1 MSTTAAQ
8 VRNNLN
14 TIAATIANSRANL
27 DQCKTISAQT
37 EQALTDLGNKYA
49 TMGADIDALI
59 AQSPGNA
66 YYASAKAE
74 FNAMVAEFN
83 ALKASSTQMKNA
95 TAAINY

>member
-1 MSTTAAQ
+1 MATTAAQ

-27 DQCKTISAQT
+27 DQCKTISAQ
-37 EQALTDLGNKYA
+37 
-49 TMGADIDALI
+49 
-59 AQSPGNA
+59 
-66 YYASAKAE
+66 AE